1 MLEEEML
8 NKMKVLLI
16 SERLND
22 ALDMKIYGFENI
34 TRFKTM
40 MEAANY
46 FKDNPKEFE
55 QYHLIMLGRN
65 SNELDDEK
73 IINFEDMIL
82 KNELEKKCIS
92 GCITYFDGMAGKLD
106 MSEITGISCFINNEL
121 IKIKVPPM
129 YKRSYSPAK
138 KFVEYINE
146 DNIFVRRVLE
156 SNINNAKSNF
166 FENSSACSA
175 SKRKQDLSILSVNH
189 TYSPSYYSYRGFFG
203 MEEIYVHR
211 QMEEVANQLGV
222 QFQFWESNDRF
233 LCKRYI
239 IQNLKKYDILLAPNL
254 QILNSIMKILKE
266 SDEEYTDINRKL
278 NLLVTAD
285 ETPIGKL
292 TEESENI
299 PDFGYSIKLEYF
311 FNGVSNEDFNI
322 NVKEY
327 RLQNKDDFYV
337 ARSIIEASASIY
349 NDKLIKERMSGIENF
364 DFNQSTYYDQEY
376 TDYENKEDERQRKI
390 LESIEKISTLRYIIK
405 SISDSENEL
414 SPIYSDELKI
424 TQNPYSLFDDI
435 FPIDGV
441 KIENIIDGEVV
452 SSMII
457 EYNPFSKYLNRIE
470 LQYLTESGTLSD
482 SQAVAIYT
490 SKYGKYTD
498 YAKPNEK
505 QMAVINEI
513 EEKVERLFLPYLEQ
527 ISNEASL
534 QADSNPKENVKR

>member
-1 MLEEEML
+1 MFEEEML
-8 NKMKVLLI
+8 DKMKVLLI
-16 SERLND
+16 SERVND
-22 ALDMKIYGFENI
+22 ALDLKIYGFKNI

-40 MEAANY
+40 IEAANY
-46 FKDNPKEFE
+46 FKDNPKEFD

-65 SNELDDEK
+65 SNEVDDEK
-73 IINFEDMIL
+73 IIDFEDMIL

-138 KFVEYINE
+138 KFVGYFTE
-146 DNIFVRRVLE
+146 DNILVRRILE
-156 SNINNAKSNF
+156 NNTNNTESNF
-166 FENSSACSA
+166 FETSNACSA
-175 SKRKQDLSILSVNH
+175 SKRKQDLGILSVNH
-189 TYSPSYYSYRGFFG
+189 AYPSSYYSYRSFG
-203 MEEIYVHR
+203 TEEIYVHR
-211 QMEEVANQLGV
+211 QMEEIANQLGV

-233 LCKRYI
+233 MCKRYI

-292 TEESENI
+292 TEEGENI

-311 FNGVSNEDFNI
+311 FNGISNKDFNI

-327 RLQNKDDFYV
+327 KLQNKDDFYV
-337 ARSIIEASASIY
+337 ARSIMEASASIY
-349 NDKLIKERMSGIENF
+349 NDKLIKERMSGIKNF
-364 DFNQSTYYDQEY
+364 DFNQSTYYDQEFAE
-376 TDYENKEDERQRKI
+376 YERKEDERQRKI
-390 LESIEKISTLRYIIK
+390 LEPIEKISTLRNIMK
-405 SISDSENEL
+405 SISDRETEL
-414 SPIYSDELKI
+414 SSLYSDKLKI
-424 TQNPYSLFDDI
+424 TQHPYSLFVNI

-441 KIENIIDGEVV
+441 KIENIIEGKVV
-452 SSMII
+452 SSIII
-457 EYNPFSKYLNRIE
+457 EYNPVSKFFNRIE

-490 SKYGKYTD
+490 SRYDKTTD
-498 YAKPNEK
+498 YDKPNEK

-513 EEKVERLFLPYLEQ
+513 EEKVEHLFLPYLEQ
-527 ISNEASL
+527 ISNEVNL
-534 QADSNPKENVKR
+534 QADSIPKGKR